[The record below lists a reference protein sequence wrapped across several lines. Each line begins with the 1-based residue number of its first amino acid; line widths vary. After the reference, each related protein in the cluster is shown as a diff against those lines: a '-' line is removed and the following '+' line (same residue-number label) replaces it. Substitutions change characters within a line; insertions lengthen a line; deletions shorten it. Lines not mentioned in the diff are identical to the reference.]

1 MLKKIV
7 LMAVTTVAT
16 FAMHNAEINI
26 NNQDLELGV
35 QMDMGQFNDTVDPNT
50 IFIGAKWLKVNAKHS
65 QESNVYIDPYFEVSL
80 LMMQDIKRTPFRL
93 GLGIKLNRT
102 KDFASA
108 PLGIEAA
115 FLIPAR
121 DLVPMRINGAV
132 YYATPVLSF
141 RDADNFFEARIA
153 LDIEVIKNG
162 NVTVG
167 YRNIET
173 NYQTNNGNFRYNRS
187 AYIGFK
193 LNF

>member
-1 MLKKIV
+1 
-7 LMAVTTVAT
+7 
-16 FAMHNAEINI
+16 
-26 NNQDLELGV
+26 
-35 QMDMGQFNDTVDPNT
+35 MDMGQFNDTVDPNT

-121 DLVPMRINGAV
+121 DLIPMRINGAV